1 MKSEKSLFGI
11 SVKMCVLTLLLVSQ
25 MVGFFSTKEPK
36 ITSDDLQVLTGSQW
50 VGTLTYLDYR
60 SNKKVSIRTNLTV
73 RPNGADKWSWVFEYT
88 YPDEP
93 KANNEEIV
101 RLSKDGKTL
110 NGEVVME
117 RTGLPD
123 GTVRLVTE
131 KKGEDNRR
139 GASIRFTYLLNSK
152 SFSIKKEVRYDD
164 ENEFFARNEYSWKR

>member
-1 MKSEKSLFGI
+1 
-11 SVKMCVLTLLLVSQ
+11 
-25 MVGFFSTKEPK
+25 
-36 ITSDDLQVLTGSQW
+36 
-50 VGTLTYLDYR
+50 
-60 SNKKVSIRTNLTV
+60 V
-73 RPNGADKWSWVFEYT
+73 RPNGEDKWSWVFEYT